1 MGVEPPA
8 DDGPQA
14 WLAGHDEAEPVA
26 RLIVAF
32 RNHMGKDWPSENA
45 MLAGIERLLE
55 DGGAVYLLASA
66 DADSPPSGVCQLR
79 FRHSLWTAAPDC
91 WLEDL
96 YVEESARRKG
106 VGDELVRLALQVA
119 AERGARRM
127 ELDVSEAN
135 DAARALYSRHGLSEK
150 SKNGSDRDLLMGLRL
165 PDAE

>member
-1 MGVEPPA
+1 MR
-8 DDGPQA
+8 
-14 WLAGHDEAEPVA
+14 GHDEAEPVA

-45 MLAGIERLLE
+45 MLAGIERTDRGRRRRL
-55 DGGAVYLLASA
+55 SA
-66 DADSPPSGVCQLR
+66 RQPDADSPPAGVCQLR

-96 YVEESARRKG
+96 YVEEIARRKG
-106 VGDELVRLALQVA
+106 IGDELVRLALQVA

-127 ELDVSEAN
+127 ELDMSEAN
-135 DAARALYSRHGLSEK
+135 DAARALYSRHGFSEK
-150 SKNGSDRDLLMGLRL
+150 SKNGSDRDLLMGVRL